1 MWFQKNNP
9 AQSTTDKQIQTLL
22 KQYETIF
29 KNTEDAIFLIKV
41 VDEKDF
47 IFIQTNKS
55 HQERTGIT
63 PEMIVNKTP
72 YELLGKDLGDIV
84 ANNYRR
90 CVNERKRV
98 EYTEKLNLPAGT
110 KTWRTTL
117 TPVFDENNKIIY
129 IVGISYDITEQ
140 ENYLIQ
146 LRKINEKLNAILET
160 SPNGIAI
167 IDIVGKILFASD
179 QIAEMLGFNKRDAKS
194 LKGKNIRDFISE
206 KSAEQF
212 KTNLSILLQKGSFDK
227 PNVYEFLDK
236 NKHIRFAEVKSKL
249 LKGPEGQVE
258 SILVIARDIT
268 DRLAIEKEKEKSQTK
283 YQILF
288 ENSPS
293 GILLIGED
301 GTILDANTAFLKLSG
316 FRKDELVGKHCST
329 LSKEDT
335 NNPIKDNISRIID
348 GEHLVHEVTNIRKD
362 GSKIHLLLNEQ
373 AIELDNGQKVI
384 LSISSDITELK
395 EKERQLKDSE
405 LLFRTIADYSF
416 DWIYLIDMD
425 FSIKYMSPFVERVT
439 GYTKKDFEDDIMLF
453 LNIIHPEDREH
464 FLSKHQ
470 IDENNNY
477 DFSSEPIILE
487 YRILTKDGNIKYISH
502 SCAPIFDNDGNFFG
516 RRATN
521 RDITQLVRQREEF
534 KIEKEK
540 LENLIDGIKVGT
552 WEWEIKTGKLK
563 VNNYWASI
571 LGYSLEELEPITLET
586 FNSLTH
592 PHDLEQVYSQVDLHF
607 NGKIDLLELEIR
619 MRHKDGRWIWIWDRG
634 KLIKRDKD
642 GNPELMIGVHI
653 DISKQKEFEEEI
665 KKTLFDL
672 QETRK
677 ILEESLFERNELI
690 EDLTQTKEK
699 LEKINSEKDK
709 FFSIIA
715 HDLRS
720 PLSSFVGLTKILSE
734 ELGNFEQDELQEMLV
749 ELRNSSSNVY
759 KLLENLLEWSRL
771 QRGVIKFEPESVDLA
786 YFIDQNIAL
795 LKEAANLKNIKLSNL
810 IDRKCYIEADPT
822 MLNTIMRNL
831 LSNAIKFTPR
841 NGEVKIGA
849 YPSEDGNYA
858 VIYVQDTGIGIE
870 KENIDKIFSIEH
882 KVNRPGTEGE
892 PSSGLGL
899 LLCKEFIEKH
909 QGKIWVESEVGKGT
923 TFYFTMKKSYCD

>member
-160 SPNGIAI
+160 SPDGIAI

-425 FSIKYMSPFVERVT
+425 FSIKYMSPSVERVT

-453 LNIIHPEDREH
+453 LNIIHPEDREY

-477 DFSSEPIILE
+477 DFSSEPEILE

-516 RRATN
+516 RRVTN

-672 QETRK
+672 LETRK

-771 QRGVIKFEPESVDLA
+771 QRGFIKFEPESVDLA

>member
-160 SPNGIAI
+160 SPDGIAI

-227 PNVYEFLDK
+227 PYVYEFLDK

-425 FSIKYMSPFVERVT
+425 FSIKYMSPSVERVT

-477 DFSSEPIILE
+477 VFSSEPIILE

-516 RRATN
+516 RRVTN

>member
-425 FSIKYMSPFVERVT
+425 FSIKYMSPSVERVT

-909 QGKIWVESEVGKGT
+909 QGKIWVESEVR
-923 TFYFTMKKSYCD
+923 SERASCRERV

>member
-160 SPNGIAI
+160 SPDGIAI

-268 DRLAIEKEKEKSQTK
+268 NRLAIEKEKEKSQTK

-425 FSIKYMSPFVERVT
+425 FSIKYMSPSVEIVT

-453 LNIIHPEDREH
+453 LNIIHPEDREY

-477 DFSSEPIILE
+477 DFSSEPKILE

-502 SCAPIFDNDGNFFG
+502 SCAPIFDNNGNFFG
-516 RRATN
+516 RRVTN

-690 EDLTQTKEK
+690 EDLIQTKEK

>member
-9 AQSTTDKQIQTLL
+9 AQSTTDKQLQTLL

-29 KNTEDAIFLIKV
+29 ENTEDAIFLIKV

-63 PEMIVNKTP
+63 PEMIINKTP

-98 EYTEKLNLPAGT
+98 EYTETLNLPAGT

-160 SPNGIAI
+160 SPDGIAI
-167 IDIVGKILFASD
+167 IDIFGKILFASD
-179 QIAEMLGFNKRDAKS
+179 QIAEMLGFNKRDANS

-236 NKHIRFAEVKSKL
+236 NNEIRYAEVKSKL
-249 LKGPEGQVE
+249 LKGLEGQVE
-258 SILVIARDIT
+258 SILVIARDII

-373 AIELDNGQKVI
+373 AIELANGQKVI

-416 DWIYLIDMD
+416 DWIYLIGSDL
-425 FSIKYMSPFVERVT
+425 SIKYMSPSVQKVT
-439 GYTKKDFEDDIMLF
+439 GYTKKDFEDDIKLF
-453 LNIIHPEDREH
+453 LNIIHPEDREY

-477 DFSSEPIILE
+477 DFSSEPEMLE
-487 YRILTKDGNIKYISH
+487 YRIITKSGNIKYISH
-502 SCAPIFDNDGNFFG
+502 SCTPIFDDSGNFFG
-516 RRATN
+516 RRVTN

-540 LENLIDGIKVGT
+540 FENLIDGIKVGT
-552 WEWEIKTGKLK
+552 WEWEVKTGKVK

-607 NGKIDLLELEIR
+607 NGKIDLLESEIR

-665 KKTLFDL
+665 KQTLFDL

-677 ILEESLFERNELI
+677 ILEESLFERNVLI

-734 ELGNFEQDELQEMLV
+734 ELGNFEQVELQEMLV
-749 ELRNSSSNVY
+749 ELKNSSSNVY

-786 YFIDQNIAL
+786 YLIEQNIAL

-810 IDRKCYIEADPT
+810 IDKKCYIEADPT

-831 LSNAIKFTPR
+831 LSNAIKFTPH

-909 QGKIWVESEVGKGT
+909 QGKIRVESEVGKGT
-923 TFYFTMKKSYCD
+923 TFYFTMKKSSCD

>member
-425 FSIKYMSPFVERVT
+425 FSIKYMSPSVERVT